1 VMLAFRTD
9 VAIRMRRTIA
19 IEVRTETAMTTV
31 ISTVTARRWVNSWK
45 WNHFVRCIHAKY
57 CPVIKDL

>member
-1 VMLAFRTD
+1 MLALRTD

-31 ISTVTARRWVNSWK
+31 ISTVTARR
-45 WNHFVRCIHAKY
+45 
-57 CPVIKDL
+57 